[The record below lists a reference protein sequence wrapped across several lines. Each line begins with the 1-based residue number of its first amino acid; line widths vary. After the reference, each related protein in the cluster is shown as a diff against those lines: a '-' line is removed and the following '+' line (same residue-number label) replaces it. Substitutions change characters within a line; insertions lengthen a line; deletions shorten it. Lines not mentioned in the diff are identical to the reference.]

1 MAKAKKTTSKKVQ
14 DKEIIVDSIA
24 EEQKE
29 QSGEAAPEAPP
40 TEPEEMSEHEQE
52 LNKRIDPSQP
62 MTDPPQPSSDVE
74 EGKQGESAG
83 LESGVLD
90 RLSEFAAFYP
100 NNKVFHF
107 TSDNQMFLD
116 KNKRDAE
123 MHEKHIGGKGVKSY
137 SVD

>member
-1 MAKAKKTTSKKVQ
+1 MAKAKKTTPQ
-14 DKEIIVDSIA
+14 KEQEKNINVDPIA

-29 QSGEAAPEAPP
+29 QPGAAPETPEV

-100 NNKVFHF
+100 TNKTFHF